1 MSTPTSELQEL
12 TNKSIIELFSVE
24 LKADVHYTKSA
35 KTDIPYTQSDGSGGA
50 GTQIVITLNSHGFS
64 TGLILSLN
72 FTTGNGIDGIYTIQS
87 VTTNTFTVTATSS
100 QSTSG
105 NVSFNVNST
114 LTDPTVYLFHSG
126 NNMKDSL
133 DIVWQSNTYT
143 RMPCTAEGFK
153 YSGKGSLP
161 RPTLTFS
168 NLLGSITA
176 ILQLVNQTTPF
187 IDLQGA
193 KVTRRRTL
201 SRFLDAVNFPSNV
214 NPYGTPDPESELP
227 KEIYFIDRKATET
240 RNIVSFEMV
249 TSFDLHG
256 VGAPKKLVTRD
267 DFVGVGT
274 FVNF

>member
-24 LKADVHYTKSA
+24 LKADVHYTKVA
-35 KTDIPYTQSDGSGGA
+35 KTATYEQSDGSGGA

-64 TGLILSLN
+64 AGLILSLN

-87 VTTNTFTVTATSS
+87 VTTNTFTVTATTS

-114 LTDPTVYLFHSG
+114 ITDPTVYLFHSG

-143 RMPCTAEGFK
+143 RMPCTADSFK
-153 YSGKGSLP
+153 YSGKGTLP
-161 RPTLTFS
+161 RPTLTFA
-168 NLLGSITA
+168 NLLGTVTS

-214 NPYGTPDPESELP
+214 NPYGTPDPASELP